1 MGEPPFSEKQLY
13 KAVAN
18 YLGNELGVNRN
29 YVDGI
34 LREKIEARNP
44 EALVRQAVERYF
56 RKGPSGYRSEEIV
69 RERVNQILDA
79 RIRRALDEGVQE
91 QLDEII
97 KRHVDAIVG
106 GTPAAGVHGLDVT
119 GIRSM
124 TAVNASVLTDTVSG
138 KLGEGLLEMPA
149 TEIVTDGP
157 AWFFR
162 FEIDGRCSDGLADR
176 LVWYAPV
183 VWRETVDGGSRDRI
197 TLSQQQSEAVV
208 RNCTP
213 LRFERSEPVPGGVAF
228 YGYAIGTAALDE
240 RGAGG

>member
-18 YLGNELGVNRN
+18 YLGNELGVDRN

-119 GIRSM
+119 GIRSV

-138 KLGEGLLEMPA
+138 KLSEDLLEIPA
-149 TEIVTDGP
+149 TEIVTDGS

-213 LRFERSEPVPGGVAF
+213 LRFKRSEPVPGGVAF
-228 YGYAIGTAALDE
+228 YGYAIGTAALDGK
-240 RGAGG
+240 GAGG

>member
-18 YLGNELGVNRN
+18 YLGNELGVDRN
-29 YVDGI
+29 YVDRI

-56 RKGPSGYRSEEIV
+56 KKGPSGYRSEEIV

-79 RIRRALDEGVQE
+79 RIRRALDEGVRE
-91 QLDEII
+91 QLDEVV
-97 KRHVDAIVG
+97 KRHVDAIVS
-106 GTPAAGVHGLDVT
+106 GTASARTPGVDVT
-119 GIRSM
+119 KIRSM
-124 TAVNASVLTDTVSG
+124 TAVNTSVLTDTVSG
-138 KLGEGLLEMPA
+138 KLGEGLLEIPM

-228 YGYAIGTAALDE
+228 YGYAIGTAALDGK
-240 RGAGG
+240 GAGE

>member
-29 YVDGI
+29 YVDDI

-56 RKGPSGYRSEEIV
+56 KKGPSGYRSEEIV

-79 RIRRALDEGVQE
+79 RIRQALDEGVRE

-97 KRHVDAIVG
+97 KQHVDAIVG
-106 GTPAAGVHGLDVT
+106 GTASAGTHGVDVT
-119 GIRSM
+119 KICSM

-138 KLGEGLLEMPA
+138 KLGEDLLKIPA
-149 TEIVTDGP
+149 TEIVTDGS

-197 TLSQQQSEAVV
+197 TLSQQQSEAIVK
-208 RNCTP
+208 NCTP

-228 YGYAIGTAALDE
+228 YGYAIGTAALDGK
-240 RGAGG
+240 GAGR

>member
-106 GTPAAGVHGLDVT
+106 GTPAAGIHGLDVT

>member
-44 EALVRQAVERYF
+44 ETLVRQAVERYF

-106 GTPAAGVHGLDVT
+106 GTPAAGVHDLDVT

-138 KLGEGLLEMPA
+138 KLGKGLLEMPA

-240 RGAGG
+240 RGTGG

>member
-56 RKGPSGYRSEEIV
+56 KKGPSGYRSEEIV

-79 RIRRALDEGVQE
+79 RIRQALDEGVQE
-91 QLDEII
+91 QLDEVV
-97 KRHVDAIVG
+97 KRHVGAIVG
-106 GTPAAGVHGLDVT
+106 GTASAGTHGVDVT
-119 GIRSM
+119 KICSM
-124 TAVNASVLTDTVSG
+124 TAVNASVLTDAVSG
-138 KLGEGLLEMPA
+138 KLGEDLLEMPA
-149 TEIVTDGP
+149 TEIITDGS

-197 TLSQQQSEAVV
+197 TLSQQQSEAIVK
-208 RNCTP
+208 NCTP

-228 YGYAIGTAALDE
+228 YGYAIGTAALDGK
-240 RGAGG
+240 GAGR

>member
-44 EALVRQAVERYF
+44 DALVRQAVERYF

-79 RIRRALDEGVQE
+79 RIRQALDEGVQE
-91 QLDEII
+91 QLDEVV

-106 GTPAAGVHGLDVT
+106 GTASAGTHGVDVT
-119 GIRSM
+119 KICSM

-138 KLGEGLLEMPA
+138 KLGEDLLETPA
-149 TEIVTDGP
+149 TEIVTDGS

-228 YGYAIGTAALDE
+228 YGYAIGTAALDG
-240 RGAGG
+240 RGANE

>member
-106 GTPAAGVHGLDVT
+106 GTASAGTHGVDVT
-119 GIRSM
+119 KICSM

-138 KLGEGLLEMPA
+138 KLGEDLLEIPA
-149 TEIVTDGP
+149 TEIVTDGS

-162 FEIDGRCSDGLADR
+162 FEIDGRYSDGLADR

-213 LRFERSEPVPGGVAF
+213 LQFERSEPVPGGVAF
-228 YGYAIGTAALDE
+228 YGYAIGTAALDG
-240 RGAGG
+240 RGAGE

>member
-56 RKGPSGYRSEEIV
+56 KKGPSGYRSEEIV

-79 RIRRALDEGVQE
+79 RIRQALDEGVQE
-91 QLDEII
+91 QLDEVV

-106 GTPAAGVHGLDVT
+106 GTASAGTHGVDVT
-119 GIRSM
+119 KICSM
-124 TAVNASVLTDTVSG
+124 TAVNASVLTDAVSG
-138 KLGEGLLEMPA
+138 KLGEDLLEMPA
-149 TEIVTDGP
+149 TEIITDGS

-197 TLSQQQSEAVV
+197 TLSQQQSEAIVK
-208 RNCTP
+208 NCTP

-228 YGYAIGTAALDE
+228 YGYAIGTAALDGK
-240 RGAGG
+240 GAGR